1 MKQLPI
7 PARLF
12 LIFTYILG
20 AFILAHNTL
29 TLKATEPLL
38 LGILCLLGAT
48 LHILKVEGATNRSHY
63 TLSFLVFGFT
73 LAHLGMPEAILVIL
87 VSNLAEWIW
96 NRPAWYIQLFNIS
109 CYLIAAEI
117 AGLIYSAINPLSI
130 TTSWEAILAIA
141 VGMAGFTFINH
152 LLVGVIV
159 WLARRENF
167 KQSGIFDPIPLLI
180 DLTMMSVGA
189 SLAIVWAY
197 NPYALLIFLI
207 PSYPLYMALRIP
219 ELERKSETD
228 QKTGLFN
235 HHHFMAQ
242 FNNELQR
249 ANRYDRPLSIIMAD
263 LDLLRNINNTYGHL
277 AGDDVLKG
285 VADILKQTV
294 REYDLVARFGG
305 EEFAILMPEAEIDKA
320 IERAE
325 HIRKAIESARFVVP
339 TSVQPIKVTM
349 SFGISKRENFEQSPE
364 EIIHHADTALYRSK
378 LNGRNTSLALIN
390 NSFLKAGSTESAQPT
405 IEDINATQV
414 IHEDEK
420 LTSDYAAAATIYL
433 KQTPEPDMKSA
444 GPVGHSEGKPEGTVN
459 SRKPFASHVSVQNYI
474 SLLSVSAIIALLITL
489 KLSTEVIAAYSPVHW
504 LGFAAIAFT
513 IILTEWFSISLYVR
527 NTSLSTSAVPIIA
540 LVILFG
546 PLGTLVA
553 SLVFALTAAVKFRS
567 PFNRIIFNFSN
578 HVIAGTIINVL
589 IYWKGTESLS
599 WENPLLELIIA
610 LAASLILFIFT
621 TTLISIGIGI
631 DVKQSP
637 HVIWKEQY
645 QWMAPYYLGMGFI
658 SYALMFGYAY
668 ADLLGILTMLI
679 PMSLLRISQAQ
690 YVEHTRVVV
699 NELRQ
704 KNHELE
710 GSSIEIGELNE
721 GLLETL
727 SEVIDLRDPYVLGHS
742 RLVSQYAA
750 DIARRMKLSERQIEL
765 IRKAGLLHDIGKLGI
780 SMEILTKPGQLT
792 REEFEIIKD
801 HAALGGDLVKNS
813 PSLRPL
819 ASIIRHHH
827 EFYNGEG
834 YPDNL
839 SGNQISI
846 EARIVAVADAIE
858 AMSSDRPYRKALQI
872 DRIIRELRDHSG
884 TQFDP
889 LAIGAAIAMLEAMSV
904 GERAASSRSDTQLRI
919 SQRFAMEART
929 T

>member
-1 MKQLPI
+1 
-7 PARLF
+7 
-12 LIFTYILG
+12 
-20 AFILAHNTL
+20 
-29 TLKATEPLL
+29 
-38 LGILCLLGAT
+38 
-48 LHILKVEGATNRSHY
+48 
-63 TLSFLVFGFT
+63 
-73 LAHLGMPEAILVIL
+73 
-87 VSNLAEWIW
+87 
-96 NRPAWYIQLFNIS
+96 
-109 CYLIAAEI
+109 
-117 AGLIYSAINPLSI
+117 
-130 TTSWEAILAIA
+130 
-141 VGMAGFTFINH
+141 
-152 LLVGVIV
+152 
-159 WLARRENF
+159 
-167 KQSGIFDPIPLLI
+167 
-180 DLTMMSVGA
+180 MMSVGA

-235 HHHFMAQ
+235 HHYFMAQ

-277 AGDDVLKG
+277 AGDEVLKG

-305 EEFAILMPEAEIDKA
+305 EEFAILMPEAEIDTA

-325 HIRKAIESARFVVP
+325 HIRKAIESARFVIA

-378 LNGRNTSLALIN
+378 LNGRNTALAYIN
-390 NSFLKAGSTESAQPT
+390 SSYLKAASTES
-405 IEDINATQV
+405 DIKTMPDISATEGDPQ
-414 IHEDEK
+414 DAK
-420 LTSDYAAAATIYL
+420 STNDYEAASTTYL
-433 KQTPEPDMKSA
+433 RRAPEPS
-444 GPVGHSEGKPEGTVN
+444 GQSERKIMCSETQPDQADTI
-459 SRKPFASHVSVQNYI
+459 RKPHASHVNVQNYI
-474 SLLSVSAIIALLITL
+474 SLLSVSAMAALLIAI

-513 IILTEWFSISLYVR
+513 IVLTEWFSISLYVR

-553 SLVFALTAAVKFRS
+553 SLVFALTAAIKFRS

-599 WENPLLELIIA
+599 WEYPLLELIVA

-621 TTLISIGIGI
+621 TTLIAIGIGI

-637 HVIWKEQY
+637 AEIWKEQY

-710 GSSIEIGELNE
+710 RSSIEIGELNE

-780 SMEILTKPGQLT
+780 SMEILTKPGKLT

-813 PSLRPL
+813 PSLRSL

-834 YPDNL
+834 YPDKL
-839 SGNQISI
+839 SANQISI

-858 AMSSDRPYRKALQI
+858 AMSSDRPYRMALQF
-872 DRIIRELRDHSG
+872 DRIITELRDHSG

-889 LAIGAAIAMLEAMSV
+889 LAIEAAIAMLATVSA
-904 GERAASSRSDTQLRI
+904 GERAASSRSDTQLRL
-919 SQRFAMEART
+919 SQRFAMHART
-929 T
+929 I

>member
-1 MKQLPI
+1 
-7 PARLF
+7 
-12 LIFTYILG
+12 
-20 AFILAHNTL
+20 
-29 TLKATEPLL
+29 
-38 LGILCLLGAT
+38 
-48 LHILKVEGATNRSHY
+48 
-63 TLSFLVFGFT
+63 
-73 LAHLGMPEAILVIL
+73 
-87 VSNLAEWIW
+87 
-96 NRPAWYIQLFNIS
+96 
-109 CYLIAAEI
+109 
-117 AGLIYSAINPLSI
+117 
-130 TTSWEAILAIA
+130 
-141 VGMAGFTFINH
+141 
-152 LLVGVIV
+152 
-159 WLARRENF
+159 
-167 KQSGIFDPIPLLI
+167 
-180 DLTMMSVGA
+180 
-189 SLAIVWAY
+189 
-197 NPYALLIFLI
+197 
-207 PSYPLYMALRIP
+207 MALRIP

-513 IILTEWFSISLYVR
+513 IVLTEWFSISLYVR

-553 SLVFALTAAVKFRS
+553 SLVFALR
-567 PFNRIIFNFSN
+567 
-578 HVIAGTIINVL
+578 
-589 IYWKGTESLS
+589 
-599 WENPLLELIIA
+599 
-610 LAASLILFIFT
+610 
-621 TTLISIGIGI
+621 
-631 DVKQSP
+631 
-637 HVIWKEQY
+637 
-645 QWMAPYYLGMGFI
+645 
-658 SYALMFGYAY
+658 
-668 ADLLGILTMLI
+668 
-679 PMSLLRISQAQ
+679 
-690 YVEHTRVVV
+690 
-699 NELRQ
+699 
-704 KNHELE
+704 
-710 GSSIEIGELNE
+710 
-721 GLLETL
+721 
-727 SEVIDLRDPYVLGHS
+727 
-742 RLVSQYAA
+742 
-750 DIARRMKLSERQIEL
+750 
-765 IRKAGLLHDIGKLGI
+765 
-780 SMEILTKPGQLT
+780 
-792 REEFEIIKD
+792 
-801 HAALGGDLVKNS
+801 
-813 PSLRPL
+813 RPL
-819 ASIIRHHH
+819 
-827 EFYNGEG
+827 
-834 YPDNL
+834 NL
-839 SGNQISI
+839 
-846 EARIVAVADAIE
+846 EAP
-858 AMSSDRPYRKALQI
+858 STGSYL
-872 DRIIRELRDHSG
+872 
-884 TQFDP
+884 T
-889 LAIGAAIAMLEAMSV
+889 LAIT
-904 GERAASSRSDTQLRI
+904 SSPGRS
-919 SQRFAMEART
+919 
-929 T
+929 

>member
-1 MKQLPI
+1 MRQLPI

-20 AFILAHNTL
+20 AFILGHNML
-29 TLKATEPLL
+29 TLKATEPIL

-48 LHILKVEGATNRSHY
+48 LHILKVQGATNRSHY

-73 LAHLGMPEAILVIL
+73 LAHLGMPEATLVIL

-109 CYLIAAEI
+109 CYVIAAEV
-117 AGLIYSAINPLSI
+117 AGLIYSAFNPLSV

-152 LLVGVIV
+152 LLVGAIV

-167 KQSGIFDPIPLLI
+167 KQSGVFDPIPLLI

-235 HHHFMAQ
+235 HHYFMTQ

-285 VADILKQTV
+285 VADILRQAV
-294 REYDLVARFGG
+294 REYDIVARFGG
-305 EEFAILMPEAEIDKA
+305 EEFAVLMPETEIDKA

-325 HIRKAIESARFVVP
+325 YIRKAIESARFVVP
-339 TSVQPIKVTM
+339 TSVEPIKATM

-378 LNGRNTSLALIN
+378 LNGRNAARAFVNS
-390 NSFLKAGSTESAQPT
+390 SFLKAGSTESAEQT
-405 IEDINATQV
+405 MEDINATQGV
-414 IHEDEK
+414 HEDAK
-420 LTSDYAAAATIYL
+420 STSDYTAAAISYL
-433 KQTPEPDMKSA
+433 KQAPEPDMKSTR
-444 GPVGHSEGKPEGTVN
+444 PVGHSEGKPEADN
-459 SRKPFASHVSVQNYI
+459 SRKPFASHVNVQNYI
-474 SLLSVSAIIALLITL
+474 SLISVSAIVALLIAI

-513 IILTEWFSISLYVR
+513 IVLTEWFSISLYVR
-527 NTSLSTSAVPIIA
+527 NTSLSTSAVSIIA

-546 PLGTLVA
+546 ALGTLVA

-567 PFNRIIFNFSN
+567 PFNRILFNFSN

-599 WENPLLELIIA
+599 WEYPLLELMIA

-631 DVKQSP
+631 DLKQSP
-637 HVIWKEQY
+637 YEVWKEQY

-690 YVEHTRVVV
+690 YVEHTRGVV

-704 KNHELE
+704 KNHQLE

-721 GLLETL
+721 GLLVTL
-727 SEVIDLRDPYVLGHS
+727 SEIIDLRDPYVFGHS

-780 SMEILTKPGQLT
+780 SMEILTKPGKLT

-801 HAALGGDLVKNS
+801 HAELGGDLVKNS

-834 YPDNL
+834 YPDKL
-839 SGNQISI
+839 AGNQISI

-858 AMSSDRPYRKALQI
+858 AMSSDRPYRKALQP
-872 DRIIRELRDHSG
+872 DRIIQELGEHSG

-889 LAIGAAIAMLEAMSV
+889 LAIEAAIAMLETVSV
-904 GERAASSRSDTQLRI
+904 GERAASSRSDTQLWVA
-919 SQRFAMEART
+919 QRFAIQART